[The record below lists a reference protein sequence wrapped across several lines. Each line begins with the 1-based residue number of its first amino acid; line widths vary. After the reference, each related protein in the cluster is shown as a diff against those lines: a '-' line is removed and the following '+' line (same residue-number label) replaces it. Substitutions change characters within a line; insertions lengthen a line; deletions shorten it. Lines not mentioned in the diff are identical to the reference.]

1 LGSETCDKFKIRKQ
15 DLLVWFYYL
24 CEGTQDS
31 PDSDLQEMQQEHKT
45 HTVIMIGEFFRIFQ
59 PVNDIGF
66 SLVSLVLSFQDIS
79 MKCIVDPALK
89 ISLSERKILD
99 TFRLRAS

>member
-1 LGSETCDKFKIRKQ
+1 
-15 DLLVWFYYL
+15 LLVWFYYL
-24 CEGTQDS
+24 SEGTEAS
-31 PDSDLQEMQQEHKT
+31 LDSDLQEMQQEHNT
-45 HTVIMIGEFFRIFQ
+45 HPVILIVEFFRIFQ

-66 SLVSLVLSFQDIS
+66 PLVSAQDIS

-89 ISLSERKILD
+89 ISFSESKLLD